1 MALPLLLTAVPLGL
15 AIDRY
20 SRVRLIVALAVLNT
34 AASATTALISSFA
47 LLFMARCVVGA
58 VGFAMLPIA
67 LSLLSDLFPPD
78 QRGRATTIVS
88 VSQLGGSSAAFA
100 LGGVLLSLSGSGV
113 DAWRQAMLW
122 LAAPLILVV
131 ILTCGMREP
140 ARTGQ
145 STQNPSVSRA
155 WRELW
160 DYRRTIAPLMFGMA
174 MLETGLGG
182 ALIWSAPM
190 LSRRFALAPDRVGA
204 IMAMALLV
212 SGAAGPILGGVVAD
226 LCQRFGGPGR
236 ITAVL
241 SILAFLTVPLALFAI
256 TPAAVPAA
264 AVLVLFMTLIA
275 ASVVMATTLFT
286 TIVPNELR
294 GLCVSVSTSP
304 SMSCSPSVLR
314 RRSSAHCRV
323 PSVAQRLSERRYR
336 SFASA
341 RVSWPGRPL
350 AWDGGI
356 SHAQWCNDMTVS
368 IPLVLRTQ
376 IENWPLVAPFRIS
389 GYTWISLQVLIVT
402 LEQEG
407 HMGRGEAAGVYYR
420 GDSPP
425 VHVAQAASL
434 SSFSISALAKGK
446 SGFSMTLGCASAVP
460 RTGATSGSCGCGDR
474 AYRKAGVANSIGYIP
489 VRGEAPHHQVSRW
502 HER

>member
-1 MALPLLLTAVPLGL
+1 LSWRSRVQLLSLVTAVAAGAYARTALSPLQESLKAALSLNDNQMALLQGPAMALPLLLTAVPLGL

-294 GLCVSVSTSP
+294 GLCVSVSVAVNVLFAIGVAPPIVSALSGAIGGPATIGKALSLVCLCTSLLAGAAF
-304 SMSCSPSVLR
+304 SVG
-314 RRSSAHCRV
+314 
-323 PSVAQRLSERRYR
+323 RRY
-336 SFASA
+336 
-341 RVSWPGRPL
+341 
-350 AWDGGI
+350 I
-356 SHAQWCNDMTVS
+356 S
-368 IPLVLRTQ
+368 
-376 IENWPLVAPFRIS
+376 
-389 GYTWISLQVLIVT
+389 
-402 LEQEG
+402 
-407 HMGRGEAAGVYYR
+407 
-420 GDSPP
+420 
-425 VHVAQAASL
+425 
-434 SSFSISALAKGK
+434 
-446 SGFSMTLGCASAVP
+446 
-460 RTGATSGSCGCGDR
+460 R
-474 AYRKAGVANSIGYIP
+474 AMV
-489 VRGEAPHHQVSRW
+489 Q
-502 HER
+502 

>member
-1 MALPLLLTAVPLGL
+1 MKGALFLNDNQVALLQGPAMALPLLLTAVPLGL

-20 SRVRLIVALAVLNT
+20 SRIRLLVALAVLNMI
-34 AASATTALISSFA
+34 ASAATALISSFA
-47 LLFMARCVVGA
+47 LLFVARCVVGA

-67 LSLLSDLFPPD
+67 LSLLSDLYPPE

-100 LGGVLLSLSGSGV
+100 LGGVLLSISGPGP
-113 DAWRQAMLW
+113 DGWRHAMLW
-122 LAAPLILVV
+122 LAAPLLPVV
-131 ILTCGMREP
+131 AIACCMREP

-145 STQNPSVSRA
+145 SIQNPSVSRA

-294 GLCVSVSTSP
+294 GLCVSVSVAVNVLFATGIAPPIVSALSGSIGGPAMIGKALSLVCLCTSLLAAAAF
-304 SMSCSPSVLR
+304 SVG
-314 RRSSAHCRV
+314 
-323 PSVAQRLSERRYR
+323 RRY
-336 SFASA
+336 
-341 RVSWPGRPL
+341 
-350 AWDGGI
+350 I
-356 SHAQWCNDMTVS
+356 SRAV
-368 IPLVLRTQ
+368 VLT
-376 IENWPLVAPFRIS
+376 
-389 GYTWISLQVLIVT
+389 
-402 LEQEG
+402 
-407 HMGRGEAAGVYYR
+407 
-420 GDSPP
+420 
-425 VHVAQAASL
+425 
-434 SSFSISALAKGK
+434 
-446 SGFSMTLGCASAVP
+446 
-460 RTGATSGSCGCGDR
+460 
-474 AYRKAGVANSIGYIP
+474 
-489 VRGEAPHHQVSRW
+489 
-502 HER
+502 